1 MTDVPFSVIARA
13 ARDWDEQA
21 DVLHSASRNLVQA
34 EVAQLG
40 PRVAAAA
47 SRFVE
52 TWRREIDGM
61 EREAISH
68 SQALSAVRF
77 DFLLTDQQ
85 ASTELR
91 DLVPWADR

>member
-1 MTDVPFSVIARA
+1 MTQVPFSVIVQA

-21 DVLHSASRNLVQA
+21 DVLHSASRNLAQA
-34 EVAQLG
+34 EVSELG

-47 SRFVE
+47 ARFVE
-52 TWRREIDGM
+52 TWHAELDAM

-68 SQALSAVRF
+68 SQALSAVRL

-85 ASTELR
+85 ASTDLR
-91 DLVPWADR
+91 DLVPWAER

>member
-1 MTDVPFSVIARA
+1 MTQVPYAVIIKA

-21 DVLHSASRNLVQA
+21 DVLHAASRNLAQA
-34 EVAQLG
+34 EVAELG

-52 TWRREIDGM
+52 TWRSEIDDM
-61 EREAISH
+61 EQGAISH

-85 ASTELR
+85 ASTDLR

>member
-1 MTDVPFSVIARA
+1 MTQIPFSVIVRA

-21 DVLHSASRNLVQA
+21 DVLHSAGRNLAQA
-34 EVAQLG
+34 EVAELG

-47 SRFVE
+47 ARFVE
-52 TWRREIDGM
+52 TWRTEIDAM
-61 EREAISH
+61 ERGAIDH
-68 SQALSAVRF
+68 AQALSAVQL

-85 ASTELR
+85 ASSDLR

>member
-1 MTDVPFSVIARA
+1 MTQVPYPVIIKA

-21 DVLHSASRNLVQA
+21 DVLHSASRNLAQA
-34 EVAQLG
+34 EVAELG

-47 SRFVE
+47 ARFVE
-52 TWRREIDGM
+52 TWRTELDAMRSG
-61 EREAISH
+61 AISH

-85 ASTELR
+85 ASDDLR

>member
-1 MTDVPFSVIARA
+1 MTEIPFAVIIRA

-21 DVLHSASRNLVQA
+21 DVLHSASRNLAQA
-34 EVAQLG
+34 EVAELG

-47 SRFVE
+47 RRFVE
-52 TWRREIDGM
+52 TWRSEVDAMQQG
-61 EREAISH
+61 AISH
-68 SQALSAVRF
+68 SQALSAVQL

-85 ASTELR
+85 ASDDLR

>member
-1 MTDVPFSVIARA
+1 MTQVPFPVIIKA

-21 DVLHSASRNLVQA
+21 DVLHAAGRNLAQA
-34 EVAQLG
+34 EVAELG

-52 TWRREIDGM
+52 TWRAEVDDM

-68 SQALSAVRF
+68 SQALSAVRL

-85 ASTELR
+85 ASTDLR
-91 DLVPWADR
+91 DLVPWAER

>member
-1 MTDVPFSVIARA
+1 MTQVPYSVIVRA

-21 DVLHSASRNLVQA
+21 DVLHSASRNLTQA
-34 EVAQLG
+34 EVAELG

-47 SRFVE
+47 ARFVE
-52 TWRREIDGM
+52 TWRTEIDAL

-68 SQALSAVRF
+68 SEALSAVQL

-85 ASTELR
+85 ASTDLR

>member
-1 MTDVPFSVIARA
+1 MTEVPFSVIVRA

-21 DVLHSASRNLVQA
+21 DVLHSAGRNLAQA
-34 EVAQLG
+34 EVSELG

-47 SRFVE
+47 ARFVE
-52 TWRREIDGM
+52 TWRAELDAR

-68 SQALSAVRF
+68 SQALSAVRL

-85 ASTELR
+85 ASTDLR

>member
-1 MTDVPFSVIARA
+1 MTQVPFSVIVQA

-21 DVLHSASRNLVQA
+21 DVLHSASRNLAQA
-34 EVAQLG
+34 EVSELG

-47 SRFVE
+47 ARFVE
-52 TWRREIDGM
+52 TWRAELHAM

-68 SQALSAVRF
+68 SQALSAVRL

-85 ASTELR
+85 ASTDLR

>member
-1 MTDVPFSVIARA
+1 MTQVPFSVIVQA

-21 DVLHSASRNLVQA
+21 DVLHSASRNLAQS
-34 EVAQLG
+34 EVSELG

-47 SRFVE
+47 ARFVE
-52 TWRREIDGM
+52 TWRVELDAL

-68 SQALSAVRF
+68 SQALSAVRL

-85 ASTELR
+85 ASTDLR
-91 DLVPWADR
+91 DLVPWAER

>member
-1 MTDVPFSVIARA
+1 MTEIPFSVIIRA

-21 DVLHSASRNLVQA
+21 DVLHSASRNLAQA
-34 EVAQLG
+34 EVAELG

-47 SRFVE
+47 ARFVE
-52 TWRREIDGM
+52 TWRTELDAMEQGAIDH
-61 EREAISH
+61 AH
-68 SQALSAVRF
+68 ALSAVQL

-85 ASTELR
+85 ASADLR

>member
-1 MTDVPFSVIARA
+1 VTQVPYPVIIKA

-21 DVLHSASRNLVQA
+21 DVLHSASRNLTQA
-34 EVAQLG
+34 EVAELG

-47 SRFVE
+47 ARFVE
-52 TWRREIDGM
+52 TWRTEIDAM

-68 SQALSAVRF
+68 SEALSAVRL

-85 ASTELR
+85 ASTDLR

>member
-1 MTDVPFSVIARA
+1 MTQVPYPVILKA

-21 DVLHSASRNLVQA
+21 DVLHSASRNLAQA

-47 SRFVE
+47 TRFVE
-52 TWRREIDGM
+52 TWRTEIDAM
-61 EREAISH
+61 EQAAIHH
-68 SQALSAVRF
+68 SQALSAVRL
-77 DFLLTDQQ
+77 DFFATDQQ
-85 ASTELR
+85 ASTDLR

>member
-1 MTDVPFSVIARA
+1 MTEIPFSVIIRA

-21 DVLHSASRNLVQA
+21 DVLHSASRNLAQA
-34 EVAQLG
+34 EVAELG

-47 SRFVE
+47 TRFVE
-52 TWRREIDGM
+52 TWCTELDAM
-61 EREAISH
+61 EQGAISH
-68 SQALSAVRF
+68 SQALSAVQL

-85 ASTELR
+85 ASADLR

>member
-1 MTDVPFSVIARA
+1 MTQVPFSVIAKA

-21 DVLHSASRNLVQA
+21 DVLHSASRNLTQA
-34 EVAQLG
+34 EVAELG
-40 PRVAAAA
+40 PRVVAAA

-52 TWRREIDGM
+52 TWRSEIDDM
-61 EREAISH
+61 ERAAISH

-77 DFLLTDQQ
+77 DFFLTDEQ
-85 ASTELR
+85 ASTDLR

>member
-1 MTDVPFSVIARA
+1 MTQVPFSVIAQA

-21 DVLHSASRNLVQA
+21 DVLHSASRNLAQA
-34 EVAQLG
+34 EVSELG

-47 SRFVE
+47 ARFVE
-52 TWRREIDGM
+52 TWRAELDAM

-68 SQALSAVRF
+68 SQALSAVRL
-77 DFLLTDQQ
+77 DFLLTDQR
-85 ASTELR
+85 ASTDLR